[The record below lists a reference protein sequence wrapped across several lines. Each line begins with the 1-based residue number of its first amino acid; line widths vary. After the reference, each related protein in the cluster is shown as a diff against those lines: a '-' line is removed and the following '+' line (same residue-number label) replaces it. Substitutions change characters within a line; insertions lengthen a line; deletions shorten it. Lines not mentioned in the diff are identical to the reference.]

1 MTKFSQA
8 KQFEHGKKERVAI
21 LMVQLGTPD
30 APEPGAVRRYLKQ
43 FLSDPRVVEIPK
55 LLWWLILN
63 VIILNTRPK
72 KSAAKYRAIWT
83 KEGSPLLVNSKAQAK
98 LLQGYLGERGHEVI
112 VALGMRYGNPG
123 IPEVMRQ
130 LREKNVTK
138 LLVLP
143 MYPQY
148 AAATTATGMDE
159 VFRELATWRNQPE
172 LRAIRSFHKDPAYIG
187 ALATQVRK
195 HWERE
200 QSSGGRAKM
209 LLLSFHGVPER
220 SLHLGDPYHCE
231 CYVTARLLAEKLE
244 LDPKA
249 VRVTFQSRFGR
260 AKWLQP
266 YTEAT
271 LKAFPTEGISQL
283 DVMCPGFVSDCLETL
298 EEIAIE
304 GKETFKHAGG
314 LEYRYIPCLNDAPEF
329 IKGLA
334 DLCERHL
341 LGWPSQR
348 LSQSAESERSAAL
361 AQQKQAAQ
369 ELGAKKSSQ

>member
-1 MTKFSQA
+1 MNQFSQS
-8 KQFEHGKKERVAI
+8 KSFEHGKKERVAI

-30 APEPGAVRRYLKQ
+30 SPEPAAVRRYLKQ

-63 VIILNTRPK
+63 GVILNTRPK
-72 KSAAKYRAIWT
+72 KSAEKYRSIWT

-112 VALGMRYGNPG
+112 VALAMRYGNPG
-123 IPEVMRQ
+123 IPEVMKQ

-138 LLVLP
+138 LLILP

-148 AAATTATGMDE
+148 ASATTATGMDE
-159 VFRELATWRNQPE
+159 IYRELATWRNQPE
-172 LRAIRSFHKDPAYIG
+172 LRTIRSFHKDPGYIN
-187 ALATQVRK
+187 ALATQVKK

-200 QSSGGRAKM
+200 QAGGGRGDL

-231 CYVTARLLAEKLE
+231 CYVTARLLAEKLD
-244 LDPKA
+244 LDPKY
-249 VRVTFQSRFGR
+249 VKVTFQSRFGK
-260 AKWLQP
+260 AKWLEP
-266 YTEAT
+266 YTDAI
-271 LKAFPTEGISQL
+271 LKALPGAGKTKI
-283 DVMCPGFVSDCLETL
+283 DVMCPGFVADCLETL

-304 GKETFKHAGG
+304 GKETFLHAGG
-314 LEYRYIPCLNDAPEF
+314 KEYRYIHCVNDSPVF

-334 DLCERHL
+334 DLCEQHL
-341 LGWPSQR
+341 KGWPAQR
-348 LSQSAESERSAAL
+348 LEVIADKSRAESLSA
-361 AQQKQAAQ
+361 QKRAAQ
-369 ELGAKKSSQ
+369 ALGAKL